1 MLENV
6 KLRTITKTCL
16 RDKLLMATA
25 LAVLPMA
32 LVSVPA
38 YAWKPNT
45 HVFLAEEVL
54 KDAIDDGKV
63 SIYRTDYENSGILDK
78 VGDYEVDPEL
88 LNALRS
94 HPQQYR
100 AGVLGPDAYPDIL
113 TGQQVIH
120 PDNSEFGGSITNSW
134 LKYLWNL
141 TSTPD
146 NNTPQIKAFVA
157 GYLTH
162 AAGDMYGHTFVNNFT
177 GEAFTFEP
185 PTNAIKHI
193 VLEGYVGKRTP
204 LIVSSNNQF
213 VTENDV
219 SIDGVEDFIY
229 RNMVDAKPGSPLD
242 QSLLVGNTAQS
253 SVPRIYSTLRAGLQ
267 RDIDA
272 YYAKK
277 ADYDRRYDEKIKAAS
292 ACRVLDFSCS
302 KTALYAQAATIQ
314 TEKAAYVAANGL
326 QVTYKEYWVD
336 DIDSGLRAWPRVSHE
351 LGLALIFN
359 TRPEGADTES
369 AKEIAQQYVYDHL
382 LSMSGAPDA
391 LGATLSFIDSV
402 KAAILP
408 NVLVEAIEQ
417 MKQDL
422 LNYLLQQAFGLTAE
436 QIKEYLN
443 SPERYFDLVLNSGE
457 PGQSTTLQTFNM
469 QELKISDTGYSNPDE
484 KFDYQKVPAA
494 YNTVTMTKLLLLN
507 QSGMNLLLRDLG
519 SQLSLNEP
527 NAMLGF
533 INTLD
538 GDNQW
543 HINQE
548 KMILAQDC
556 NAYKKVFMRQTGETG
571 GCAS

>member
-1 MLENV
+1 M
-6 KLRTITKTCL
+6 T
-16 RDKLLMATA
+16 TA

-45 HVFLAEEVL
+45 HVFLAEEVI

-88 LNALRS
+88 LNALRA

-120 PDNSEFGGSITNSW
+120 PDNSSSGGSISNSW
-134 LKYLWNL
+134 LKYLWDL

-146 NNTPQIKAFVA
+146 NNTPPIKAFVA

-177 GEAFTFEP
+177 GDAFTFEP

-229 RNMVDAKPGSPLD
+229 RNMVDAKPDSPLD
-242 QSLLVGNTAQS
+242 KSLLIGKKAES
-253 SVPRIYSTLRAGLQ
+253 SVPRIYSRLRAGLQ
-267 RDIDA
+267 RGIND
-272 YYAKK
+272 YYAQK
-277 ADYDRRYDEKIKAAS
+277 ADYDRRYDEKIRAAK
-292 ACRVLDFSCS
+292 ACRLLDFSCS
-302 KTALYAQAATIQ
+302 RTGLYAQAAAIQ
-314 TEKAAYVAANGL
+314 AEKAAYVAANGL
-326 QVTYKEYWVD
+326 QVTYKEYWVE

-351 LGLALIFN
+351 LGKALIFN
-359 TRPEGADTES
+359 TRPEGADTEK

-408 NVLVEAIEQ
+408 TVLVEAIEQ

-422 LNYLLQQAFGLTAE
+422 LNYLLQQAFGLTSE

-443 SPERYFDLVLNSGE
+443 NPERYFDLVLNSVE
-457 PGQSTTLQTFNM
+457 PGQSTTLQTFNT

-519 SQLSLNEP
+519 SDLSLNEP

-543 HINQE
+543 HINPQ

-556 NAYKKVFMRQTGETG
+556 NAYRKVFMRQTGETG
-571 GCAS
+571 GCASVRF

>member
-1 MLENV
+1 
-6 KLRTITKTCL
+6 
-16 RDKLLMATA
+16 MATA

-78 VGDYEVDPEL
+78 VGDYDVDPEL
-88 LNALRS
+88 LNALRA

-120 PDNSEFGGSITNSW
+120 PDNSESGGSITNSW
-134 LKYLWNL
+134 LKYLWDL

-177 GEAFTFEP
+177 GEAFTFDP

-229 RNMVDAKPGSPLD
+229 RNMVDAKPGSPLA

-302 KTALYAQAATIQ
+302 KTALNAQAVAIQ
-314 TEKAAYVAANGL
+314 AEKAAYVAANGL

-457 PGQSTTLQTFNM
+457 PGQSTTLQTFNT
-469 QELKISDTGYSNPDE
+469 QELKISDTGYSSPDE
-484 KFDYQKVPAA
+484 KFDYQKIPAA

-543 HINQE
+543 HINPQ
-548 KMILAQDC
+548 KMILSQDC